1 MISADSPSDD
11 SEVTR
16 EAILRANNAFY
27 EAFELRDID
36 AMAAVWELSDRVACT
51 HPGWTTLHGWPQ
63 IGASWR
69 AIFSNSTLQVIVT
82 NHHVVIGADMAF
94 VTNDENLIDTRGG
107 GTVAALN
114 AFARDGDDWR
124 MIAHHASSVARTV

>member
-1 MISADSPSDD
+1 M
-11 SEVTR
+11 
-16 EAILRANNAFY
+16 RANDAFY
-27 EAFELRDID
+27 EAFERRDID

-63 IGASWR
+63 VGASWR
-69 AIFSNSTLQVIVT
+69 AIFNNPPMQVIVT
-82 NHHVVIGADMAF
+82 NHHVVIGSDLAF

-114 AFARDGDDWR
+114 AFALDGNRWR
-124 MIAHHASSVARTV
+124 MIAHHASSVARTI